1 MESTK
6 CWPFPPGRR
15 TDDENCI
22 TREAIELVSFRYE
35 FRSNRLTVSEEVRA
49 DDALWSD
56 MHTQMSSHERT
67 EL

>member
-1 MESTK
+1 MLSEIATKEYSTQ
-6 CWPFPPGRR
+6 
-15 TDDENCI
+15 E
-22 TREAIELVSFRYE
+22 IELVSFCYE